1 MISFLSM
8 RIPYKYTKRGH
19 IMDWLQE
26 ITKDITLNQ
35 TLSKFLTEYG
45 LYGLSHAI
53 QLYTDMQQEYICK
66 TKEAVSKVK
75 IHEIYYLEINGHNIT
90 VHTSHGIYQK
100 YGSLSKEY
108 KTLSNYGFI
117 KCNQSTLVSLYKI
130 RTIGNDTVIL
140 TNNTNLRLS
149 RSCAPKVIME
159 FSRKSNL

>member
-1 MISFLSM
+1 M

-45 LYGLSHAI
+45 LYGLSHAL
-53 QLYTDMQQEYICK
+53 QLYTDMQQEYICR
-66 TKEAVSKVK
+66 TKEKISKVK
-75 IHEIYYLEINGHNIT
+75 INEINYLEISGHNIT
-90 VHTSHGIYQK
+90 VYTNQDIYQK
-100 YGSLSKEY
+100 YGSLSEEY

-130 RTIGNDTVIL
+130 RTIEQDTVIL
-140 TNNTNLRLS
+140 TDNTHLHLS
-149 RSCAPKVIME
+149 RNCAPKVIME

>member
-1 MISFLSM
+1 M
-8 RIPYKYTKRGH
+8 RIPYKYTKRGQ
-19 IMDWLQE
+19 IMDWIQE

-45 LYGLSHAI
+45 RYGLSHAL
-53 QLYTDMQQEYICK
+53 QLYADMQQEYICK

-75 IHEIYYLEINGHNIT
+75 INEINYLEINGHNIT

-108 KTLSNYGFI
+108 KTLSPYGFI
-117 KCNQSTLVSLYKI
+117 KCSQSTLVSLHKI
-130 RTIGNDTVIL
+130 RTIEQDTVIL
-140 TNNTNLRLS
+140 TDNTHLHLS
-149 RSCAPKVIME
+149 RNCAPKVVME